1 MSKLTDLIR
10 PLILLQDVTT
20 LTGGGAGTLDGIETA
35 NLSVPVLGFAAITGM
50 GISFYKLRAGT
61 DAEASPAIIQ
71 PDDYAGGTNE
81 KVWELIYA
89 SGSGTSATLYT
100 FGSGDPPTDGSV
112 TTQGYWDLVTGT
124 HYINTAWPDTGTP
137 TWVEA

>member
-1 MSKLTDLIR
+1 MSKASDLLR

-20 LTGGGAGTLDGIETA
+20 LTGGGAGTLDGIVTV

-61 DAEASPAIIQ
+61 DAEASPAVIR

-89 SGSGTSATLYT
+89 SGTGTSATTYS
-100 FGSGDPPTDGSV
+100 FGSGDPPLDGSIL
-112 TTQGYWDLVTGT
+112 TQGYWDLTTNV